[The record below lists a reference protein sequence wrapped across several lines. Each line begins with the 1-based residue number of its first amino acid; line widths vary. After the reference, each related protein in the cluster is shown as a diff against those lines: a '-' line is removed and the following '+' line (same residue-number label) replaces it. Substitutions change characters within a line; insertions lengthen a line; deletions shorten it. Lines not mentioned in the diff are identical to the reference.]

1 MTVIL
6 LSSTLQAQPG
16 TKIIPDKK
24 ATLMTGGF
32 LLADSMLEVYHQD
45 WEIKKFQPYL
55 YVNLHNEIYYL
66 LYVYW
71 IKRVGKS

>member
-6 LSSTLQAQPG
+6 LSSTLQAQPD

-24 ATLMTGGF
+24 ATLMTGRF
-32 LLADSMLEVYHQD
+32 LLADSMLKVYQD
-45 WEIKKFQPYL
+45 WEIKKLQPYL
-55 YVNLHNEIYYL
+55 SVNLHNEIYYL